1 MHHRADGDEEGGGQD
16 QAERLAAEADLQD
29 FGACGIVGGE
39 GQHQEGGHKD
49 RPKRLRKQHL
59 ADALAVAGCASMNPM
74 TVLRLSQLDPLT
86 ADPNA
91 IAVGLVLP
99 KGLAVPPGGAKMV
112 VTVQRDDTGAKR
124 TVEAVLQQSEA
135 VAGIALA
142 EGQALRLFKLSA
154 ADAAR
159 LREMQQEVA
168 LWQAEVPKDQR
179 HGSFSVGAE
188 GCLTAGALD
197 PDAEIS
203 ILIRTEAGGDF
214 LPLLSG
220 VGLRQGL
227 GDKAF
232 DALGPCHGPT

>member
-1 MHHRADGDEEGGGQD
+1 MSR
-16 QAERLAAEADLQD
+16 RMILAA
-29 FGACGIVGGE
+29 V
-39 GQHQEGGHKD
+39 
-49 RPKRLRKQHL
+49 L
-59 ADALAVAGCASMNPM
+59 ALAGCASMNPM

-124 TVEAVLQQSEA
+124 SVEAVLQQSQA
-135 VAGIALA
+135 VTGIAVA
-142 EGQALRLFKLSA
+142 EGQELRLFKLSA
-154 ADAAR
+154 ADATR
-159 LREMQQEVA
+159 LRAMQQEAA
-168 LWQAEVPKDQR
+168 LWQAEVPKGQR

-188 GCLTAGALD
+188 GCLTAGALES
-197 PDAEIS
+197 DAEIS